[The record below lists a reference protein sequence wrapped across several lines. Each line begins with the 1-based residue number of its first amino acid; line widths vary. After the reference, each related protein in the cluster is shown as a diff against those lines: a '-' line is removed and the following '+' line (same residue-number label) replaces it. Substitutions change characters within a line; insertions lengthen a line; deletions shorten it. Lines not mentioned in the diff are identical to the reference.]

1 MPAVVFRSPNDAAD
15 AWGKALSERLPGL
28 DFRAWPNIGDPA
40 DVGFAL
46 VWKAP
51 AEFLKQFPN
60 LKAICSLGP
69 GVDHIF
75 ADPELPRGPHIL
87 RLVDPWT
94 GRSEESSVGKE
105 GVRTFRSRWST

>member
-1 MPAVVFRSPNDAAD
+1 MVAAGSRPTLGGSPMPDVVFRSPNDAAD

-46 VWKAP
+46 VWKAA

-60 LKAICSLGP
+60 MKAICSLGQ
-69 GVDHIF
+69 GV
-75 ADPELPRGPHIL
+75 
-87 RLVDPWT
+87 
-94 GRSEESSVGKE
+94 RSEERRGGKE
-105 GVRTFRSRWST
+105 FVSTCRSRGWPDH

>member
-60 LKAICSLGP
+60 LKAICSLGQ

-87 RLVDPWT
+87 RLVDPWM
-94 GRSEESSVGKE
+94 GRAMAEWFLLQVLRFHRQGPDY
-105 GVRTFRSRWST
+105 